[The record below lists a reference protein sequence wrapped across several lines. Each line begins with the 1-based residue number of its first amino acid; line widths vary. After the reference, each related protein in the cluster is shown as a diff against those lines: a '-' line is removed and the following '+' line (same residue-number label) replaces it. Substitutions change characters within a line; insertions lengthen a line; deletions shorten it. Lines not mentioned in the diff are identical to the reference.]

1 MTFAKDRLTCI
12 DLFAGA
18 GGLTEGLREAGFS
31 SLYANEWIPQYAATF
46 ARNHPGVQ
54 VDSRDIRDVD
64 AGEIRKSL
72 GLEPRELDLVAGG
85 PPCQGFSIN
94 APKRSSDD
102 YRNHLFL
109 EYLKFVDEFRP
120 RAVLIENVPGMVS
133 FDGGGTLDAIVLALA
148 QLGYGADVR
157 VLYAPHFGVPQT
169 RWRTVILGNR
179 EGDLPEGAFPTP
191 TRVAP
196 RRVNFTSRWRGQS
209 IVQTQPTVPLPE
221 HTSLHEA
228 ISDLPLLEAGQT
240 YPDLGDYTCAPN
252 SDYQKRLRVGSPGV
266 QNHQAARLGKI
277 NLDRLKYISQGG
289 NWTNIPYDLLPAGM
303 KKARPTDHTKRYGR
317 PRWDSLSSTILTKCD
332 PHWGAFFHPDQDRTF
347 TVREA
352 ARIQSFPDSYMFTGS
367 LVDQYAQVG
376 NAVPPLLGEAVGRSI
391 RENIFLD
398 SRGE

>member
-120 RAVLIENVPGMVS
+120 RAVLI
-133 FDGGGTLDAIVLALA
+133 
-148 QLGYGADVR
+148 
-157 VLYAPHFGVPQT
+157 
-169 RWRTVILGNR
+169 
-179 EGDLPEGAFPTP
+179 
-191 TRVAP
+191 
-196 RRVNFTSRWRGQS
+196 
-209 IVQTQPTVPLPE
+209 
-221 HTSLHEA
+221 
-228 ISDLPLLEAGQT
+228 
-240 YPDLGDYTCAPN
+240 
-252 SDYQKRLRVGSPGV
+252 
-266 QNHQAARLGKI
+266 
-277 NLDRLKYISQGG
+277 
-289 NWTNIPYDLLPAGM
+289 
-303 KKARPTDHTKRYGR
+303 
-317 PRWDSLSSTILTKCD
+317 
-332 PHWGAFFHPDQDRTF
+332 
-347 TVREA
+347 
-352 ARIQSFPDSYMFTGS
+352 
-367 LVDQYAQVG
+367 
-376 NAVPPLLGEAVGRSI
+376 
-391 RENIFLD
+391 
-398 SRGE
+398 